1 MRDSNGRT
9 ARVEI
14 TPVLK
19 SDGQWRQYRIALRCL
34 AMRGL
39 DMRSIAAPLV
49 LYAEDSTPV
58 GIAEVRLATAAEG
71 DAYCPA
77 E

>member
-1 MRDSNGRT
+1 
-9 ARVEI
+9 
-14 TPVLK
+14 
-19 SDGQWRQYRIALRCL
+19 
-34 AMRGL
+34 MRGL
-39 DMRSIAAPLV
+39 DMRGIAAPLV

-58 GIAEVRLATAAEG
+58 GVAEVRLATAAEG